1 MQPRMLPLGLCCA
14 IVLPLVFSAQAAR
27 AGSPEPSEQ
36 RATIRVE
43 PREIRVGMFYRG
55 TKVHVDGTA
64 PAGYR
69 VALVCVGHEGKVELK
84 RKGKV
89 GGVLWMNVG
98 DVTFEHV
105 PSVYLAV
112 TDQDG
117 ADLHGRPVPAGV
129 RLGLG
134 YGGLEAQVLPAQGDE
149 NMHWLFREFI
159 KLKEN
164 EQVYSV
170 RNGPV
175 RSSPTSV
182 SADFFWPASVPAG
195 TYEVQVLGYR
205 GDTGELLASETLTVK
220 RVGLADLISSMAQRH
235 GLIYGILSILFAIA
249 MGFSTGLIFRM
260 ASKGH

>member
-1 MQPRMLPLGLCCA
+1 MQPRMLSLGFCCA
-14 IVLPLVFSAQAAR
+14 IVLPVVFSAPPAR

-43 PREIRVGMFYRG
+43 PREIQVGMFYRG
-55 TKVHVDGTA
+55 TNVHVDGTA

-69 VALVCVGHEGKVELK
+69 LALVCVGHEGRVELK

-98 DVTFEHV
+98 DVTFDRV
-105 PSVYLAV
+105 PSLYLVA
-112 TDQDG
+112 TDQDR
-117 ADLHGRPVPAGV
+117 ADFHGRPVPAVV

-134 YGGLEAQVLPAQGDE
+134 YGGLEAQVLPGQGDE
-149 NMHWLFREFI
+149 NMHRLFREFI
-159 KLKEN
+159 KLKED
-164 EQVYSV
+164 ERVYSV

-182 SADFFWPASVPAG
+182 STDFFWPASVPAG
-195 TYEVQVLGYR
+195 TYEVQLLGYQ

-220 RVGLADLISSMAQRH
+220 RVGLANLISSMAQRH
-235 GLIYGILSILFAIA
+235 GLIYGILSVLFAIA
-249 MGFSTGLIFRM
+249 MGFFTGMIFRM